1 MTGPVWTRRV
11 RRLSAVGAVL
21 WCVLGAVAPIL
32 AGKDRHDPVTQKIEQ
47 ERKTLEKLKE
57 EIEEKKK
64 HAGEVEKKREFTLQS
79 IQDLDDRLMRSRQER
94 RGINQQL
101 KQKDQEIEAIN
112 AQLVALRLHINDRR
126 NSILARLRVQYME
139 GRFGYFKA
147 LLAADN
153 YGDLQRRF
161 QYLSAVSKREYDLMD
176 AYQGDV
182 EQLEEVER
190 QRAAVRDEMLAYK
203 QSTERKLDEIQGLK
217 RQKGLVLAKITQ
229 EKESYDR
236 AVAEL
241 EKSASRVDAL
251 LRELEQR
258 RRATAVRPKKEI
270 VGSHPFKGALHWPV
284 EGEVVSFFGRQKHP
298 TFDTYVQ
305 KKGIE
310 LRTAEGSAIRAVMSG
325 SVAYADW
332 LKGYGLVIILDH
344 ANGFFSLYAHA
355 SKLSAKVGDQ
365 VQSGQVIGETG
376 DTGMT
381 GESTLYFEL
390 REGAEPV
397 DPLTWLTKRR

>member
-1 MTGPVWTRRV
+1 MAPVLVAGGLLW
-11 RRLSAVGAVL
+11 LAAGAKALV
-21 WCVLGAVAPIL
+21 L
-32 AGKDRHDPVTQKIEQ
+32 AGKDRHDPINQKIEQ

-64 HAGEVEKKREFTLQS
+64 HAGEVEKKRENTLQS

-94 RGINQQL
+94 QAISRQL
-101 KQKDQEIEAIN
+101 KQKDQELEAIN
-112 AQLVALRLHINDRR
+112 AQLVLLRLHISDRR
-126 NSILARLRVQYME
+126 RSIQARLRVQYME

-161 QYLSAVSKREYDLMD
+161 QYLSAVSKREYDLMN
-176 AYQGDV
+176 AYQGDLV
-182 EQLEEVER
+182 QLEEVER
-190 QRAAVRDEMLAYK
+190 QRAAARSEMLAYK
-203 QSTERKLDEIQGLK
+203 QGTERKLDEIQGLK
-217 RQKGLVLAKITQ
+217 RQKGLVLAKITH

-251 LRELEQR
+251 LRDLEQR
-258 RRATAVRPKKEI
+258 RRAAAVRPKKEI
-270 VGSHPFKGALHWPV
+270 VGSHPFKGALHWPA

-310 LRTAEGSAIRAVMSG
+310 LRTEEGSAIRAVMPG

-332 LKGYGLVIILDH
+332 LKGYGLVMILDH

-355 SKLSAKVGDQ
+355 SKLSAKVGDH
-365 VQSGQVIGETG
+365 VQAGQAIGETG

-390 REGAEPV
+390 REGADPV
-397 DPLTWLTKRR
+397 DPLLWLAKRR